1 MKSLFLKP
9 TFLLITG
16 LLALS
21 SSAQLNPSVVF
32 SVANHDVSVDEFERQ
47 FIKSLP
53 RSSDS
58 ITAKLLD
65 EYLKLYIDF
74 KLKYQD
80 AKDAGLDTV
89 STYKAELDGYRQ
101 DLARNYLYDKEVTES
116 LMAEAYERWKYDVR
130 VSHLLVYLKEDAT
143 PADTLD
149 AYKK

>member
-101 DLARNYLYDKEVTES
+101 DLARN
-116 LMAEAYERWKYDVR
+116 
-130 VSHLLVYLKEDAT
+130 
-143 PADTLD
+143 
-149 AYKK
+149 